1 MYNSQDIATRI
12 KSLAKENKINLKQML
27 SDLNLGI
34 NLISQIAKGQTI
46 SSINLAKI
54 ADYLNCSVDFLLGR
68 DEKVS
73 DNYVI
78 SDKYEK
84 LLIDQF
90 RLLSNQG
97 KEYILQTI
105 DMAVAKYKK
114 DTAIADNERKVN

>member
-1 MYNSQDIATRI
+1 MFYECLENLCRQRNKTVSSVV
-12 KSLAKENKINLKQML
+12 KSLGL
-27 SDLNLGI
+27 STSKVTAWKNGSCPNGI
-34 NLISQIAKGQTI
+34 I
-46 SSINLAKI
+46 LAKL
-54 ADYLNCSVDFLLGR
+54 ADYLECSVDYLLER
-68 DEKVS
+68 NEKVS